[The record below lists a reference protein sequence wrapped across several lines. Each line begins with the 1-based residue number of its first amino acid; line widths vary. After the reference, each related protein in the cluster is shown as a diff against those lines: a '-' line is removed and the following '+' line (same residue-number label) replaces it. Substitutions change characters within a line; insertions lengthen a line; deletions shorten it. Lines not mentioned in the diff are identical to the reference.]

1 MNEQIKIIDNRNK
14 YPDQDTSKL
23 AEARRQFNKVFGGLK
38 NLDLTS
44 EYIKCRLKISNLSS
58 NKRSI
63 LLAYIEIR
71 KQNDPKFKEVYTEID
86 KRIAEKIKE
95 QLNK

>member
-1 MNEQIKIIDNRNK
+1 MDNFKIIDNRNK
-14 YPDQDTSKL
+14 YPDQDTNKL
-23 AEARRQFNKVFGGLK
+23 AEARRQFNKVFGSLK

-58 NKRSI
+58 SKRSI
-63 LLAYIEIR
+63 LLAYVEIR
-71 KQNDPKFKEVYTEID
+71 KQNDPKFKKVYTEID